1 MGHNNVITGVQKLEM
16 VSKLIVLG
24 HNNTVKDLMIR
35 RLEVLGHN
43 NKFKNLN
50 LVKQPSNNG
59 FSNSFSN
66 VQLVDSSEENITY
79 DTSGAQNYGI
89 SSESSESSD
98 DDEEDYGSAHVH
110 HQNFAFNTNFGD
122 DMANIIFNIQTQTND
137 LLNGVNISHGINT
150 NIGVGS
156 SDDDSEGGSYGDS
169 DYDEESEEEKDYGLE
184 EEDEEAHISPEE
196 RREIINSINSFAYQP
211 KNKKE
216 DENCAVCLCKLE
228 VGQQVKSLPCKHM
241 FHPK

>member
-1 MGHNNVITGVQKLEM
+1 MGHNNVIAGVQKLEM
-16 VSKLIVLG
+16 ISKLVVLG
-24 HNNTVKDLMIR
+24 HNNTVKDLKIR

-59 FSNSFSN
+59 FNNSFSN
-66 VQLVDSSEENITY
+66 INLVDNSDESITY
-79 DTSGAQNYGI
+79 DTSGAQNYGS

-98 DDEEDYGSAHVH
+98 DEDFESSGVH
-110 HQNFAFNTNFGD
+110 HQNFTFNTNLGD
-122 DMANIIFNIQTQTND
+122 MQNLIFNIQTETNN
-137 LLNGVNISHGINT
+137 LLNGINISHGFNT
-150 NIGVGS
+150 NIRLGS
-156 SDDDSEGGSYGDS
+156 SDGDSEDGSYDDS
-169 DYDEESEEEKDYGLE
+169 DYDEESEEEKDYGPE

-196 RREIINSINSFAYQP
+196 RIEIINAINSFAYQP
-211 KNKKE
+211 KGGAE

-228 VGQQVKSLPCKHM
+228 IGQQVKCLPCNHM